1 MNSRNSL
8 PKNRIAA
15 FTLIE
20 LLTVIAIIAIL
31 MGLLFPVLSSAK
43 NSARRQAAAV
53 GIRNIVAACK
63 SYQTD
68 YGKFPPVPAP
78 ALVGNVN
85 TGGYYAYG
93 EHDAL
98 IQAGNEQLF
107 YVLRAMPLGPN
118 GSTHALNKR
127 QVRYFE
133 MGKAKEPKTP
143 RDGFTDFGDS
153 EGFTGTKGQLLDP
166 WGKQYC
172 IILDAADAG
181 TIDMSN
187 IYKDLKEPLRQ
198 SAAAFSLGI
207 DGLLGGK
214 DYRGNFRK
222 AGSTDAPDDIV
233 SWQ

>member
-68 YGKFPPVPAP
+68 YGKFPPVAA
-78 ALVGNVN
+78 ALVNVGTDN
-85 TGGYYAYG
+85 YYAYG
-93 EHDAL
+93 DKDDGGCAVT
-98 IQAGNEQLF
+98 NDQLF
-107 YVLRAMPLGPN
+107 DILRSLDHGPN
-118 GSTHALNKR
+118 PKFLLNKR

-143 RDGFTDFGDS
+143 RDGFTDFGDN

-172 IILDAADAG
+172 IVLDADDDGA
-181 TIDMSN
+181 IDMHQFFT
-187 IYKDLKEPLRQ
+187 DLTAPLRQ
-198 SAAAFSLGI
+198 SAAAFSMGI
-207 DGLLGGK
+207 DGKRGAK
-214 DYRGNFRK
+214 EYRNQFRK